1 MAALE
6 LKRKAV
12 SRRTALQAMGA
23 SALAACVPRARGP
36 KIEGGIVGGNHQR
49 GHRVRET
56 ARARPAVTEEVGIAI
71 LGAGIA
77 GLSAAWAFERA
88 GVRDFVVLELENTPG
103 GTARS
108 GTGPVTPYPWGAHYV
123 PVPSDDNRPL
133 VAVLEEVGALAG
145 RDAAGK
151 PVWAEEVL
159 CREPQERLFHGAQW
173 HEGLYPRDGASADDL
188 RQLGEFEAE
197 MRRWSRWRDP
207 AGRRAFA
214 IPRARGSDA
223 AEVKALDRQSMAQ
236 YLDEHRWGSP
246 RLRWF
251 VEYGCRDDF
260 GATLA
265 QTSAWAGVHY
275 FAARLDDD
283 RREAAEFLTWPEGN
297 GRLVAHL
304 ARTAGGRV
312 RLETLVTDVRP
323 AADSVEVVCEDA
335 GGRATALRARHV
347 VFALPRFLA
356 AHLISAYRESP
367 PPGLRETM
375 YGSWMVA
382 NLTLAD
388 RPVSRGFPLAWDNVL
403 YESPSLGY
411 VVATHQSGRDQGPTV
426 LTYYLPSLDEDPR
439 RGRERLLRT
448 TFPEWVETIA
458 ADLGRCHP
466 GIRDLVQRV
475 DVYLWGHA
483 MVRPR
488 PRFLWSDALAAA
500 SRPLGRLHFAHTDL
514 SGMALFEE
522 AQYWGIRAAE
532 AILRERGDRF
542 RSWLA

>member
-1 MAALE
+1 VAALE
-6 LKRKAV
+6 LKAKGL
-12 SRRTALQAMGA
+12 SRRAALQAMGA
-23 SALAACVPRARGP
+23 TALAACVPRGRAS
-36 KIEGGIVGGNHQR
+36 KIEGGIVGGNHLR
-49 GHRVRET
+49 GHRVRE
-56 ARARPAVTEEVGIAI
+56 APRARPAATEDVGIAI

-88 GVRDFVVLELENTPG
+88 GVRDFVLLELEDVPG

-108 GTGPVTPYPWGAHYV
+108 GTGPITPYPWGAHYV
-123 PVPSDDNRPL
+123 PVPSADNRPL
-133 VAVLEEVGALAG
+133 VAVLEEVGAVSG

-151 PVWAEEVL
+151 PVWAEQVL

-173 HEGLYPRDGASADDL
+173 HEGLYPRDGASPEDL

-197 MRRWSRWRDP
+197 MRRWSQWRDGG
-207 AGRRAFA
+207 GRRAFA

-223 AEVKALDRQSMAQ
+223 DEVKALDRRSMLQ
-236 YLDEHRWGSP
+236 YMDEHNWSSP

-260 GATLA
+260 GATLG

-275 FAARLDDD
+275 FAARLEDD

-297 GRLVAHL
+297 GHLVAHL
-304 ARTAGGRV
+304 ARSAGHRI
-312 RLETLVTDVRP
+312 RLGTLVTDVRTESDP
-323 AADSVEVVCEDA
+323 LDIAYEDA
-335 GGRATALRARHV
+335 AGRAAALRARHV

-356 AHLISAYRESP
+356 PHLISAYRDSA

-382 NLTLAD
+382 NLTLRE
-388 RPVSRGFPLAWDNVL
+388 RPESRGFPLAWDNVL

-426 LTYYLPSLDEDPR
+426 FTYYLPSLDEDPR
-439 RGRERLLRT
+439 RGRERLLGT
-448 TFPEWVETIA
+448 SWAEWVELIL
-458 ADLGRCHP
+458 ADLSRAHP
-466 GIRDLVQRV
+466 GIRALVQRV

-488 PRFLWSDALAAA
+488 PGFMWSEVLAAS

-532 AILRERGDRF
+532 AVLRDRGQSF
-542 RSWLA
+542 RSWL